1 MKRDYYQTITNILM
15 SVIPVFRSANQI
27 FTFNKIFNSRFDDY
41 WRRQKPDFHLFSYF
55 AYQKIVLKQNV
66 IKYR

>member
-1 MKRDYYQTITNILM
+1 MA
-15 SVIPVFRSANQI
+15 VIPVFRSANQI